1 MVRAPSSHRRPAVT
15 TGRRVFEAQG
25 TRSLLVL
32 AVPALVLMAIAG
44 CRDDADSGSPAAAK
58 PNVLLITLDTT
69 RADFLGCYGRT
80 SARTPNLDR
89 LAREGTR
96 FDQCSSCTSLT
107 APSHAS
113 ILTGQYPFAHGV
125 RQNGRHRVAES
136 TQTLTE
142 VLKAQGYRTHA
153 IVAAS
158 VLNRHC
164 GLDQGFDVYQDL
176 PEAGAGHGPIAERRA
191 NAVTSDAVQAIQQ
204 LAAGPFFLWVHFYDP
219 HYPYESSRPD
229 TDDATR
235 YEEEIARVDTSIGVI
250 LECLRQSGVATRTL
264 IVVVADHGEG
274 LGEHGESFHGYF
286 TYETTLRVPL
296 LYHGV
301 GVAPNHVVN
310 ATVRTIDIGPTILAL
325 VDAPALKEAQGVNLA
340 SMVKGGTT
348 DPALVTY
355 AESMEGY
362 YNFKLSPLRV
372 LRIGTWK
379 HIEAPRAEMYQ
390 LGEDPD
396 ERNNQIHFQAD
407 RAAAMREQLRNL
419 IAEAPPPPSVHERT
433 ASLGAAERARLE
445 SLGYIQGAGA
455 GNDLA
460 TELDTF
466 APGGPDPKDK
476 AEAIEAYCQS
486 VWALSWRDY
495 PRAEQLLRKVVQAI
509 PESARAHADLA
520 YAMQRQD
527 RIDEAILHCDEALR
541 HEPTSAYVRRIYAG
555 LFMQTKRWAEAE
567 GQLKEVL
574 TQEPADSEAWHS
586 MGVVLAAQDRPKEAQ
601 IHFEQAVSLAPR
613 DVQAR
618 HALGVAY
625 ARVGEYA
632 KAALEFRRVLEID
645 PGHARSREYLQRVQE
660 LMKENPTS
668 STAGQGNS

>member
-1 MVRAPSSHRRPAVT
+1 M
-15 TGRRVFEAQG
+15 
-25 TRSLLVL
+25 RSLFAL

-44 CRDDADSGSPAAAK
+44 CRDDVDSRAPAGEK

-69 RADFLGCYGRT
+69 RADFLGCYGRAT
-80 SARTPNLDR
+80 ARTPNLDR

-113 ILTGQYPFAHGV
+113 ILTGQYPFVHGV

-136 TQTLTE
+136 TQTLTK

-176 PEAGAGHGPIAERRA
+176 PEAGTGTGPIAERRA
-191 NAVTSDAVQAIQQ
+191 DAVCSDATQAIQQ
-204 LAAGPFFLWVHFYDP
+204 LAPGPFFLWVHFFDP

-229 TDDATR
+229 ADSITR
-235 YEEEIARVDTSIGVI
+235 YEDEIARVDAAIGVI
-250 LECLRQSGVATRTL
+250 LDCLRQSGVATRTL

-301 GVAPNHVVN
+301 DVAPNHVVN
-310 ATVRTIDIGPTILAL
+310 ALVRTIDIAPTILGL
-325 VDAPALKEAQGVNLA
+325 IDAPALREAQGVNLA
-340 SMVKGGTT
+340 SLVRGGTT
-348 DPALVTY
+348 DPALAAY
-355 AESMEGY
+355 AESMEGH
-362 YNFKLSPLRV
+362 YNFNLSPLRA
-372 LRIGTWK
+372 LRIGVWK
-379 HIEAPRAEMYQ
+379 YVKAPRAE
-390 LGEDPD
+390 LFHLAEDPH
-396 ERNNQIHFQAD
+396 ERNDQMSSQED
-407 RAAAMREQLRNL
+407 RAGAMREQLRNL
-419 IAEAPPPPSVHERT
+419 IVEAPPPPSVQERT

-445 SLGYIQGAGA
+445 SLGYIQGAGP

-495 PRAEQLLRKVVQAI
+495 PRAEQLLRKVVQGL

-527 RIDEAILHCDEALR
+527 RIDEAILHYDEALR
-541 HEPTSAYVRRIYAG
+541 HEPTSTYVRKIYAG

-574 TQEPADSEAWHS
+574 TQDPTDSEAWHS
-586 MGVVLAAQDRPKEAQ
+586 MGVILAAQDRLDEAQ
-601 IHFEQAVSLAPR
+601 IHLEQAVSLAPR
-613 DVQAR
+613 DAQVR

-625 ARVGEYA
+625 ARAGEYA
-632 KAALEFRRVLEID
+632 KAALEFRHVLEID

-660 LMKENPTS
+660 LMKERPTS
-668 STAGQGNS
+668 STTGPGAP